1 MSSYRGGEK
10 REGQYNK
17 GHYRPRDDFP
27 RQQHRRDFESKDR
40 YLQPQPL
47 GDRCNPL
54 CPFFMCNKTALFTL
68 NKPFRGKYIRVAYCR
83 LTGGECIGSECQY
96 SGCKINALLPDG
108 RCAKALEKKTR
119 HVSDDELFKELQSIE
134 DYDVSDFAR

>member
-1 MSSYRGGEK
+1 MNSYHGYER
-10 REGQYNK
+10 REGYHRSYHK
-17 GHYRPRDDFP
+17 PREDYQ
-27 RQQHRRDFESKDR
+27 RQPFRKDYEQR
-40 YLQPQPL
+40 ERVLQPQPL

-54 CPFFMCNKTALFTL
+54 CPFFICNKAALFML
-68 NKPFRGKYIRVAYCR
+68 NKPFRGKYMRVAYCR

-119 HVSDDELFKELQSIE
+119 HVSDEELFRELQSIE

>member
-1 MSSYRGGEK
+1 MNSYHGYEK
-10 REGQYNK
+10 REGYHRGYHK
-17 GHYRPRDDFP
+17 PREEYQKQPFKKDYE
-27 RQQHRRDFESKDR
+27 HRERV
-40 YLQPQPL
+40 LQPQPL

-54 CPFFMCNKTALFTL
+54 CPFFICNKAALFTL
-68 NKPFRGKYIRVAYCR
+68 NKPFRGKYMRVAYCR

-119 HVSDDELFKELQSIE
+119 HVSDEELFRELQSIE